1 MSKFKKSNL
10 IYLGITAAVLFFTC
24 ALIPALRPVSFSI
37 LNFPLKLFMSLGRE
51 ASGIIF
57 YHRNLVQ
64 NEKFKIQADLIKY
77 NRNEMKEISLENLRL
92 KELLS
97 FKQKSPYKVIV
108 SRVIGRSADN
118 WSSLVI
124 VDKGETA
131 GIKKGFVV
139 INHVGLV
146 GRVIETTRSTSKIM
160 LINNPNFGV
169 SCLVQRSR
177 QEGLVT
183 GTLSNSLVMKYLPG
197 DSDVVAA
204 DTVVTSGL
212 TEAYPKGLLIGT
224 VIEVR
229 DEFSGLSRYCLI
241 KPTVDLSSLEEA
253 LIIIP

>member
-1 MSKFKKSNL
+1 MSKFKKRNL
-10 IYLGITAAVLFFTC
+10 IYIGITAAVLLYTC
-24 ALIPALRPVSFSI
+24 ALIPVLRPVSFSI

-64 NEKFKIQADLIKY
+64 NEKLKNQADLIKF

-92 KELLS
+92 KELLN
-97 FKQKSPYKVIV
+97 FKQKASYKVIAA
-108 SRVIGRSADN
+108 RVIGRSSDN

-124 VDKGETA
+124 VDKGESA

-139 INHVGLV
+139 ISHVGLI
-146 GRVIETTRSTSKIM
+146 GRVIEVNRSTSKIM

-169 SCLVQRSR
+169 SSLVQRSR

-197 DSDVVAA
+197 DSDVVAE
-204 DTVVTSGL
+204 DTLCIYFPV
-212 TEAYPKGLLIGT
+212 
-224 VIEVR
+224 
-229 DEFSGLSRYCLI
+229 
-241 KPTVDLSSLEEA
+241 SS
-253 LIIIP
+253 IR